1 MKKFIVFLALIL
13 SVLIIFSSCESK
25 ETQKPDNT
33 DITDVENNENADNTE
48 NTETEDNTESVL
60 VINAGALKGPTAM
73 GLVKLMDD
81 EATNASGNVAYDF
94 VIEAAPDA
102 ISPKLIKGELD
113 VAAVPANLASV
124 LYNNTDGQIVVVN
137 INTLGVL
144 YIVENGNTVNSVED
158 LRGKTIYASGKGS
171 TPEYALN
178 YMLESNGLTVGTDV
192 TVEYKAEHAECVAAI
207 LADENA
213 VAMLPQPF
221 VTTAQMSNENIRIA
235 LDLSAEW
242 QNASEKTLITGVM
255 VARKQFAEEHPDEL
269 NAFLEKY
276 KASVEY
282 VNSNVDEAAEL
293 IEKFDIFKA
302 AVAKKA
308 LPYCNIVFIDKAEMK
323 EALSEYL
330 EELYSQNPASV
341 GGKVP
346 ADDFYYNA
354 Q

>member
-1 MKKFIVFLALIL
+1 MKKLTVLFVFIICFALIL
-13 SVLIIFSSCESK
+13 SSCENTVK
-25 ETQKPDNT
+25 QPEPDDNNIT
-33 DITDVENNENADNTE
+33 DIESDETDN
-48 NTETEDNTESVL
+48 SVS
-60 VINAGALKGPTAM
+60 VINVGALKGPTAM

-81 EATNASGNVAYDF
+81 ETENASGNVAYDF

-113 VAAVPANLASV
+113 IAAIPANLASV

-144 YIVENGNTVNSVED
+144 YIVENGNSVNSVED
-158 LRGKTIYASGKGS
+158 LRGKTIYTSGKGS

-178 YMLESNGLTVGTDV
+178 YMLESNGLVIGTDV
-192 TVEYKAEHAECVAAI
+192 NIEFKAEHAECVAAI
-207 LADENA
+207 VSDESGNS

-235 LDLSAEW
+235 LDLSEEW
-242 QNASEKTLITGVM
+242 KNASGKTLITGVM
-255 VARKQFAEEHPDEL
+255 VARKQFAEEHSEEL
-269 NAFLEKY
+269 DAFLKKY
-276 KASVEY
+276 NDSVAY
-282 VNSNVDEAAEL
+282 VNQNTEDAAAL

-308 LPYCNIVFIDKAEMK
+308 LPFCNIVFIDGADMK
-323 EALSEYL
+323 EALGEYL
-330 EELYSQNPASV
+330 NELYSQNPASV
-341 GGKVP
+341 GGKLP

-354 Q
+354 EQ

>member
-1 MKKFIVFLALIL
+1 MKKLTVLFVFIICFALIL
-13 SVLIIFSSCESK
+13 SSCDNSVKQPE
-25 ETQKPDNT
+25 PDDNNIT
-33 DITDVENNENADNTE
+33 DIDNGKTDN
-48 NTETEDNTESVL
+48 SVS
-60 VINAGALKGPTAM
+60 VINVGALKGPTAM

-81 EATNASGNVAYDF
+81 EAENASGSVAYDF

-113 VAAVPANLASV
+113 IAAIPANLASV

-158 LRGKTIYASGKGS
+158 LRGKTIYSSGKGS

-178 YMLESNGLTVGTDV
+178 YMLESNGLEIGTDV
-192 TVEYKAEHAECVAAI
+192 NIEFKSEHAECVAAI
-207 LADENA
+207 VSDDSGNS

-235 LDLSAEW
+235 LDLSEEW
-242 QNASEKTLITGVM
+242 KNASGKTLITGVM
-255 VARKQFAEEHPDEL
+255 VARKQFAEEHPEEL
-269 NAFLEKY
+269 DAFLKKY
-276 KASVEY
+276 NDSVAY
-282 VNSNVDEAAEL
+282 VNQNTDSAAAL

-308 LPYCNIVFIDKAEMK
+308 LPYCNIVFIDGAEMK
-323 EALSEYL
+323 EALGEYL
-330 EELYSQNPASV
+330 NELYTQNPASV
-341 GGKVP
+341 GGKLP

-354 Q
+354 E